1 MSPGRHRIDLASG
14 YLLHHR
20 PWRDTSRILEV
31 LTREHGRFTLFARAV
46 RGPGAKLA
54 PVLQPFQPLLLSWS
68 GRGEAP
74 TLTGAERAEQCA
86 PLPPACLLAA
96 FYLNELLIRLTTRHD
111 PHPELFDHYHEA
123 LARLRAGAP
132 LEPVL
137 RIFEKR
143 LLQGLGYGLDLT
155 TEARS
160 GKRIEADG
168 YYHFRAGKGLTPS
181 RAGAGSALA
190 GRSLLDL
197 AGESLTGAR
206 ALEDA
211 RRVLQAALAACL
223 EGRPLATRGVAR
235 TVAKSMMRKAVR

>member
-1 MSPGRHRIDLASG
+1 MSSSRQRIDLAPG

-31 LTREHGRFTLFARAV
+31 LTREHGRLTLFARGV
-46 RGPGAKLA
+46 RGPKRPLA

-74 TLTGAERAEQCA
+74 TLTGAERAEHCA
-86 PLPPACLLAA
+86 ALPPACLLGA
-96 FYLNELLIRLTTRHD
+96 FYMNELLIRLTTRHD
-111 PHPELFDHYHEA
+111 PLPELFDRYHEA

-143 LLQGLGYGLDLT
+143 LLEALGYGLDLT
-155 TEARS
+155 SEAHS
-160 GKRIEADG
+160 GKRIAADG
-168 YYHFRAGKGLTPS
+168 YYHFRAREGLS
-181 RAGAGSALA
+181 AARAGAAGGLA

-197 AGESLTGAR
+197 AAESLDGAR
-206 ALEDA
+206 SLDDA
-211 RRVLQAALAACL
+211 RRILQAALGACL
-223 EGRPLATRGVAR
+223 EGRPLATRAVAR
-235 TVAKSMMRKAVR
+235 WIAKSRMRKAVR

>member
-31 LTREHGRFTLFARAV
+31 LTREHGRFTLFARGV

-235 TVAKSMMRKAVR
+235 TVAKSMMRKAAR